1 MKIRIVKLLNL
12 IRFRIIGTILLSIT
26 ITVNAIEATAP
37 PNIDYRFIIPILV
50 MGGVLLTPLIRGRR
64 IVGRIYRRGVN
75 QYNSR
80 LIVCIL
86 FILGFHNKLVGIP
99 IAKKSIYGWLFLG
112 VWVIG
117 SIITFIWMYSNNVP
131 IWMLSISM
139 ILAIYK
145 TLKSLYS

>member
-12 IRFRIIGTILLSIT
+12 IRFRIIGTIFLAIT

-37 PNIDYRFIIPILV
+37 NVDYRFIIPILV
-50 MGGVLLTPLIRGRR
+50 MGGVLLIPLIRDRR
-64 IVGRIYRRGVN
+64 IVGRIYRRGIN

-86 FILGFHNKLVGIP
+86 FIMGFHNKLVGIP
-99 IAKKSIYGWLFLG
+99 IVKKSIYGWLFFG
-112 VWVIG
+112 FWVIG
-117 SIITFIWMYSNNVP
+117 SIITFTWMYSNNIP
-131 IWMLSISM
+131 IWMLSLTI

-145 TLKSLYS
+145 IRKALYS

>member
-1 MKIRIVKLLNL
+1 MKSKIVKLLNL
-12 IRFRIIGTILLSIT
+12 IRFRIIGTILLSLT

-37 PNIDYRFIIPILV
+37 NIDYIFIIPILV
-50 MGGVLLTPLIRGRR
+50 MGGVLLIPLIRGRR
-64 IVGRIYRRGVN
+64 IVGRIYRRGIN

-99 IAKKSIYGWLFLG
+99 IAKKSINGWLFLG
-112 VWVIG
+112 FWVIG

>member
-1 MKIRIVKLLNL
+1 MKIRIVKLLNF
-12 IRFRIIGTILLSIT
+12 IRFRIIGTVFLAIT
-26 ITVNAIEATAP
+26 ITGNAIEATAP
-37 PNIDYRFIIPILV
+37 NVDYRFIIPILV
-50 MGGVLLTPLIRGRR
+50 MGGVLLVPLIRGRR
-64 IVGRIYRRGVN
+64 IVRRIYTRGIN
-75 QYNSR
+75 RYDSR

-112 VWVIG
+112 FWVIS
-117 SIITFIWMYSNNVP
+117 SIIIFIWMYSNNVP
-131 IWMLSISM
+131 IWMLSIAM

>member
-26 ITVNAIEATAP
+26 ITVNAIEATV
-37 PNIDYRFIIPILV
+37 PNIDYIFIIPILV
-50 MGGVLLTPLIRGRR
+50 MGGVLLIPLIRGRR
-64 IVGRIYRRGVN
+64 IVGRIYRRGIN

-117 SIITFIWMYSNNVP
+117 SIISFIWMYSNNVP

>member
-37 PNIDYRFIIPILV
+37 NIDYIFIIPILV
-50 MGGVLLTPLIRGRR
+50 MGGVLLIPLIRGRR
-64 IVGRIYRRGVN
+64 IVGRIYRRGIN

-99 IAKKSIYGWLFLG
+99 IAKKSIYGWLLFG
-112 VWVIG
+112 FWVIG

>member
-37 PNIDYRFIIPILV
+37 NIDYIFIIPILV
-50 MGGVLLTPLIRGRR
+50 MGGVLLIPLIRGRR
-64 IVGRIYRRGVN
+64 IVGRIYRRGIN

-99 IAKKSIYGWLFLG
+99 IAKKSINGWLFLG
-112 VWVIG
+112 FWVIG

>member
-1 MKIRIVKLLNL
+1 MKIRVVKLLNL

-37 PNIDYRFIIPILV
+37 NIDYRFIIPILV
-50 MGGVLLTPLIRGRR
+50 MGSVLLTPLIRGRH
-64 IVGRIYRRGVN
+64 IVRRIYRIGIN

-80 LIVCIL
+80 LIVCVL

-99 IAKKSIYGWLFLG
+99 IVKKSIYGWLFLG
-112 VWVIG
+112 FWVIG

-131 IWMLSISM
+131 IWILCISM
-139 ILAIYK
+139 IIAIYK
-145 TLKSLYS
+145 ILKSLYS

>member
-12 IRFRIIGTILLSIT
+12 IRYRIIGTIFLAIT

-37 PNIDYRFIIPILV
+37 NVDYRFIIPILV
-50 MGGVLLTPLIRGRR
+50 MGGVLLIPLFRGRR
-64 IVGRIYRRGVN
+64 IVRRIYTRGIN
-75 QYNSR
+75 RYDSR

-99 IAKKSIYGWLFLG
+99 IAKKSTYGWLFFG
-112 VWVIG
+112 FWVIS
-117 SIITFIWMYSNNVP
+117 SIITFIWMYSNNIP
-131 IWMLSISM
+131 IWMLSLTI

-145 TLKSLYS
+145 ILKSLYS